1 MIAAVLGVIGFIAGT
16 SMAMI
21 LTQVVVASLHT
32 IFVCFAE
39 DPVAFSRNHPR
50 EYDALV
56 EGWRKFHGDALVSA
70 YGSAV

>member
-1 MIAAVLGVIGFIAGT
+1 
-16 SMAMI
+16 MI
-21 LTQVVVASLHT
+21 LTQVVIASLHT

-50 EYDALV
+50 EYEALV